1 MHLMRSLSKHEDIAE
16 RSGVPYLTSIF
27 RTDDQRMFADS
38 LARFFADSYDIP
50 KRRKLVAE
58 EPGYDPAHWRGLAE
72 LGAIGVA
79 LPEAHGG
86 SGGGPFDT
94 AIVMEAIGAS
104 LFASPYLSTAVLGGS
119 ILAHAGGDL
128 AAEHLPAIA
137 EGRRKLAIAHAE
149 PQARYH
155 LEDVATTA
163 RPDAAGFRLEGK
175 KSVVLHASSADAL
188 IVPARTA
195 GGQHEPR
202 GITLFLVDAKAPGI
216 DRRDYATIDGQR
228 ASDITLS
235 GVKLPK
241 AAAIGEIDGGLP
253 LLEAAAERG
262 IAALAAEA
270 AGAMWYLY
278 ETTLV
283 YMKTRKQFGATLGSF
298 QALQHRMVDVYTAC
312 ESAKS
317 AALGAALALAEREPG
332 VRARRISGAKLQI
345 DKLARHV
352 AQEAIQLHGGMGM
365 TDELS
370 VGHYA
375 KRLTMIGRS
384 FGDGNFHMARY
395 TAAMR
400 AA

>member
-1 MHLMRSLSKHEDIAE
+1 M
-16 RSGVPYLTSIF
+16 TSIF
-27 RTDDQRMFADS
+27 RTDDQKMFAES
-38 LARFFADSYDIP
+38 LARFFADNYDIP
-50 KRRKLVAE
+50 RRRKLVAA

-72 LGAIGVA
+72 LGAMGVA

-94 AIVMEAIGAS
+94 AIVMGAIGAS
-104 LFASPYLSTAVLGGS
+104 LFASPYLSTAVLGAGM
-119 ILAHAGGDL
+119 LEAGGGAL
-128 AAEHLPAIA
+128 ADRHLPAIA
-137 EGRRKLAIAHAE
+137 EGNRKLALAHAE

-155 LEDVATTA
+155 LEDVATAA
-163 RPDAAGFRLEGK
+163 RPDGGGYRIEGK
-175 KSVVLHASSADAL
+175 KSVVLHASSADAI

-195 GGQHEPR
+195 GAQRDRR
-202 GITLFLVDAKAPGI
+202 GITLFFVDAKAPGI
-216 DRRDYATIDGQR
+216 DRRDYATVDGQR

-235 GVKLPK
+235 GVKLGK
-241 AAAIGEIDGGLP
+241 DAVIGDVDGGLA

-278 ETTLV
+278 ETTLA
-283 YMKTRKQFGATLGSF
+283 YMKTRKQFGATIGSF
-298 QALQHRMVDVYTAC
+298 QALQHRMVDVFTAC

-317 AALGAALALAEREPG
+317 ASLGAALALAERDPAI
-332 VRARRISGAKLQI
+332 RSRRVSGAKLQI

-352 AQEAIQLHGGMGM
+352 AQESIQLHGGMGM

-384 FGDGNFHMARY
+384 FGDTNFHMARY

>member
-1 MHLMRSLSKHEDIAE
+1 
-16 RSGVPYLTSIF
+16 VTSIF
-27 RTDDQRMFADS
+27 RTDDQKMFADS

-50 KRRKLVAE
+50 KRRKLVAS
-58 EPGYDPAHWRGLAE
+58 EPGYDPAHWRALAE
-72 LGAIGVA
+72 LGAMGVA

-86 SGGGPFDT
+86 SGGGPLDT

-104 LFASPYLSTAVLGGS
+104 LFASPYLATVLGAS
-119 ILAHAGGDL
+119 VLQQAGGKL
-128 AAEHLPAIA
+128 AEQQLPAIA
-137 EGRRKLAIAHAE
+137 EGKRKLALAYAE
-149 PQARYH
+149 PQARYT
-155 LEDVATTA
+155 LEDVATAA
-163 RPDAAGFRLEGK
+163 RGDGGGYRLEGK

-195 GGQHEPR
+195 GGQREAR
-202 GITLFLVDAKAPGI
+202 GVTLFLVDAKASGI
-216 DRRDYATIDGQR
+216 DRRDYATVDGQR
-228 ASDITLS
+228 ASDIALS
-235 GVKLPK
+235 GVKVGK
-241 AAAIGEIDGGLP
+241 DAVIGAIDGGLP
-253 LLEAAAERG
+253 LLEAMAERG
-262 IAALAAEA
+262 IAALGAEA

-278 ETTLV
+278 ETTLG
-283 YMKTRKQFGATLGSF
+283 YMKTRQQFGATIGSF

-312 ESAKS
+312 ENAKS
-317 AALGAALALAEREPG
+317 AALAAALALAEKDPAA
-332 VRARRISGAKLQI
+332 RARRISGAKLQI

-375 KRLTMIGRS
+375 KRLTMIGRT